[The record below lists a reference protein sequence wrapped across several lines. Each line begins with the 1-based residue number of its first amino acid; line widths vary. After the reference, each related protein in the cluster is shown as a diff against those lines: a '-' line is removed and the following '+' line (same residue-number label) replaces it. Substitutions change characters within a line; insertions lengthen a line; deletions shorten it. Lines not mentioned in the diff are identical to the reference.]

1 MARVLSREVEPAPDR
16 GSKGALGALI
26 EGELGRPVPPAVAA
40 LARQL
45 AERAGNGAAAVLFYG
60 SVLRDGA
67 LDGALEGV
75 LDYYVLVDRL
85 ADWRGSPLAAAAGR
99 LLPPNV
105 GYLETTVEG
114 RVLRAK
120 YAVMTL
126 GQFRRAMSERS
137 LDTTVWTRFSQPA
150 LCAHARSEAARS
162 RVAGA
167 LGQAVITAARWAA
180 VLGPERGE
188 ALAYW
193 RALFSRTYELELR
206 VESGARIDA
215 LLERAPER
223 YAEVLPLA
231 WREGGIGFDL
241 EPEGMLVPRL
251 AAGARAAALRRWSRR
266 QQLGRPLNLM
276 RLAKAAFTFD
286 GAMDYVVWKVER
298 HSGVRL
304 EVAPWERRFPLLAA
318 PRLYYRLRRRGLIR

>member
-1 MARVLSREVEPAPDR
+1 RVLHRRALARPRGNRRGLRAAAPRGGRVHRLVRHGHAHLAALRQPLPARHRAAQPEPRASHRVPGGRPARPRHPRRRRLDGRLAPRAHGARGASRPRAPARSFALVARVLSREVEPAPDR
-16 GSKGALGALI
+16 SSKGALGALI

-137 LDTTVWTRFSQPA
+137 LDTTV
-150 LCAHARSEAARS
+150 
-162 RVAGA
+162 
-167 LGQAVITAARWAA
+167 
-180 VLGPERGE
+180 
-188 ALAYW
+188 
-193 RALFSRTYELELR
+193 
-206 VESGARIDA
+206 
-215 LLERAPER
+215 
-223 YAEVLPLA
+223 
-231 WREGGIGFDL
+231 
-241 EPEGMLVPRL
+241 
-251 AAGARAAALRRWSRR
+251 
-266 QQLGRPLNLM
+266 
-276 RLAKAAFTFD
+276 
-286 GAMDYVVWKVER
+286 
-298 HSGVRL
+298 
-304 EVAPWERRFPLLAA
+304 
-318 PRLYYRLRRRGLIR
+318 